1 MKMLFE
7 VSIIDKEK
15 SLTIIVRNVRAQDA
29 EWAEMFGLDIL
40 LNRLKL
46 SRENSKDRFSVV
58 EVARIIDCH
67 KVE

>member
-1 MKMLFE
+1 MLFE

-15 SLTIIVRNVRAQDA
+15 NLTIIVRNVRAQDA
-29 EWAEMFGLDIL
+29 EWAERFGLDIL

>member
-1 MKMLFE
+1 MLFE

-15 SLTIIVRNVRAQDA
+15 NFTIIVRNVRAQDE
-29 EWAEMFGLDIL
+29 EWAAKFGLDIL

-67 KVE
+67 KSE

>member
-1 MKMLFE
+1 MLFE